1 MIRDAVL
8 HLKSEQPLLVD
19 LDALPAPTD
28 NVIICSNLRMMNGN
42 RPVFVDE
49 IASTFVFPME
59 FVRFIEV
66 PPKAMAGYDR
76 MGRLE
81 SGRPAVPAYADPRS
95 EVAAEQEPEIDE
107 DFLKRVRDI

>member
-19 LDALPAPTD
+19 LDALPVPTD
-28 NVIICSNLRMMNGN
+28 NLIVCTNLRMMNGN

-59 FVRFIEV
+59 FVRFIEI
-66 PPKAMAGYDR
+66 PPKAMAGFDR
-76 MGRLE
+76 MGRPE
-81 SGRPAVPAYADPRS
+81 AGRPAIAAHVDGRS
-95 EVAAEQEPEIDE
+95 QPVVEEEAEIDE

>member
-28 NVIICSNLRMMNGN
+28 NIIICSNLRMMNGN

-66 PPKAMAGYDR
+66 PPKAMAGFDR
-76 MGRLE
+76 MGRPDA
-81 SGRPAVPAYADPRS
+81 GRPALPAYADARA
-95 EVAAEQEPEIDE
+95 EAAGEEEPEIDE
-107 DFLKRVRDI
+107 DFLKRVRDV

>member
-28 NVIICSNLRMMNGN
+28 NIIICSNLRMMNGN

-59 FVRFIEV
+59 FVRFIEI
-66 PPKAMAGYDR
+66 PPKAMAGFDR
-76 MGRLE
+76 MGRPE
-81 SGRPAVPAYADPRS
+81 AGRPAIAAHADGR
-95 EVAAEQEPEIDE
+95 AESAVEEEAEIDE

>member
-19 LDALPAPTD
+19 LEALPDPSD
-28 NVIICSNLRMMNGN
+28 NLIICSNLRMMNGN

-49 IASTFVFPME
+49 VASTFVFPME

-66 PPKAMAGYDR
+66 PPKAMAGFDR
-76 MGRLE
+76 MGRPE
-81 SGRPAVPAYADPRS
+81 AGRPVVPAYTDSRS
-95 EVAAEQEPEIDE
+95 ELVVEEEAEIDE
-107 DFLKRVRDI
+107 DFLKRVRDV

>member
-19 LDALPAPTD
+19 LDALPVPSD
-28 NVIICSNLRMMNGN
+28 NIIICSNLRMMNGN

-81 SGRPAVPAYADPRS
+81 AGRPAVPAYSDPRS
-95 EVAAEQEPEIDE
+95 EAAVVEEPEIDE

>member
-19 LDALPAPTD
+19 LEALPVPSD
-28 NVIICSNLRMMNGN
+28 NIIICSNLRMMNGN

-81 SGRPAVPAYADPRS
+81 EGRPAVPAYADPRS
-95 EVAAEQEPEIDE
+95 EAAAEAEAEIDE

>member
-19 LDALPAPTD
+19 LDALPAPSD
-28 NVIICSNLRMMNGN
+28 NIIICSNLRMMNGN
-42 RPVFVDE
+42 RPVFIDE

-76 MGRLE
+76 MGRPE
-81 SGRPAVPAYADPRS
+81 AGRPELPAYADARS
-95 EVAAEQEPEIDE
+95 EAAVEEEAEIDE